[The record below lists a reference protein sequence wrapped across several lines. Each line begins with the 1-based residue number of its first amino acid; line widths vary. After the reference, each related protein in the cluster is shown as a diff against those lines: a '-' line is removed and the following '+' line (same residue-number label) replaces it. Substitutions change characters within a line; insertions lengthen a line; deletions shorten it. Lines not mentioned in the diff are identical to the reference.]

1 MNSQSTKSS
10 NPHRLTLNLT
20 EKIDLRKND
29 KYFALSNLS
38 V

>member
-1 MNSQSTKSS
+1 MNSQSTNSS

>member
-1 MNSQSTKSS
+1 MNSQSTNSS

-20 EKIDLRKND
+20 EKTDLRKND